1 MSSVAPSYIRAD
13 IKITRDQPTP
23 QHRQL
28 IPTPK
33 KGDTMEGKSE
43 NVTEVKQKLAWYV
56 ATGFARPDRQW
67 RVNDVEYS
75 IFFTQPFICFP

>member
-23 QHRQL
+23 RHRQL

-33 KGDTMEGKSE
+33 KGDTVEERSE
-43 NVTEVKQKLAWYV
+43 NVTEVKQKLA
-56 ATGFARPDRQW
+56 
-67 RVNDVEYS
+67 
-75 IFFTQPFICFP
+75 

>member
-23 QHRQL
+23 RHRQL

-33 KGDTMEGKSE
+33 KGGTVEGKKWKRDGSE
-43 NVTEVKQKLAWYV
+43 TKTSLICSLGQIGK
-56 ATGFARPDRQW
+56 W